1 MAASVLRAT
10 DPDFHQ
16 QMFGCR
22 NFFPFYSVD
31 GIWYVFHV
39 DSSSRRAT
47 FFHGCTLW
55 ELWQILEDGVWKAG
69 LWGGSPLAVWGATTP
84 SAALDRSAAARG
96 YAQTLSPCGI
106 PNGWDSPVAIGFAF
120 DDTSKLGFHKKL
132 KNDVD
137 LLRWSTTGRRTVP
150 LGELPIVSLHIVEP
164 HYNRLQELH
173 THWSDLEEGTLVL
186 CRSRRCHPEDFFK
199 SGHGN
204 SWSCGRVTA
213 YPNECGWMNS
223 GKRWRC
229 PICDWNHLFLKGS
242 VTGER

>member
-1 MAASVLRAT
+1 MAASVLHAT

-16 QMFGCR
+16 QMFGCS

-55 ELWQILEDGVWKAG
+55 ELWQILQDGVWKAG
-69 LWGGSPLAVWGATTP
+69 LWGGKPLAVWLAATP
-84 SAALDRSAAARG
+84 SAALDRAAATRG
-96 YAQTLSPCGI
+96 YAKTVNGI

-120 DDTSKLGFHKKL
+120 DDTSKPGLHKKL

-137 LLRWSTTGRRTVP
+137 LRRWLTSGRRMVA
-150 LGELPIVSLHIVEP
+150 LDELPIVSLHIVEP

-186 CRSRRCHPEDFFK
+186 CRSRRWHPEDFFK
-199 SGHGN
+199 SGHGE
-204 SWSCGRVTA
+204 WSCGRVTA
-213 YPNECGWMNS
+213 YPHELGWMQSNN
-223 GKRWRC
+223 GRWRC
-229 PICDWNHLFLKGS
+229 PICDWNRMFLKGS